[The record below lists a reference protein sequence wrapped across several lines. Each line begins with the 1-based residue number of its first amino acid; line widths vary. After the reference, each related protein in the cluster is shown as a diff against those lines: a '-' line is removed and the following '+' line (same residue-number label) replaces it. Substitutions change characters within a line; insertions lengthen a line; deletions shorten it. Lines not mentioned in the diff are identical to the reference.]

1 MARFVIRRLF
11 LIPPALLVINFLG
24 YAYAYLVGP
33 VQASANPYSTLQA
46 NIPAI
51 WNGYGAYLSNLLHFD
66 LGVLPVSEQPI
77 SEALLQAG
85 QASLGLLAIS
95 ITFSILLGLLL
106 GFLAVRFDPPRT
118 AAWLTPLTTI
128 GLASPGFF
136 IGILLITLALA
147 YLYIP
152 LFNKPLFPFMGFGW
166 DGHLILPV
174 VALMVRPLVQ
184 IAQVTSALMVE
195 ELSKQYVITARSL
208 GNTWSVIRRKH
219 VLRNILAGVILAISG
234 SLRFMVA
241 ELIIVERLVSWPGLG
256 RMLSMAL
263 VSTSKSPLFMDPP
276 TLAALLTVL
285 AVFFLLVELL
295 ASTLIRLA
303 DPRLRRPQA
312 A

>member
-1 MARFVIRRLF
+1 
-11 LIPPALLVINFLG
+11 
-24 YAYAYLVGP
+24 
-33 VQASANPYSTLQA
+33 
-46 NIPAI
+46 
-51 WNGYGAYLSNLLHFD
+51 
-66 LGVLPVSEQPI
+66 
-77 SEALLQAG
+77 
-85 QASLGLLAIS
+85 
-95 ITFSILLGLLL
+95 
-106 GFLAVRFDPPRT
+106 
-118 AAWLTPLTTI
+118 
-128 GLASPGFF
+128 
-136 IGILLITLALA
+136 
-147 YLYIP
+147 LYIP

-219 VLRNILAGVILAISG
+219 VLRNILAGVILAISS